1 MAQWQRHQQ
10 SRPALKPARWHLFV
24 WIVRLVKVLVAGL
37 TTCGLAWV
45 WIAFYLYDE
54 RFRRRP
60 RGAMHPPEGDC

>member
-1 MAQWQRHQQ
+1 
-10 SRPALKPARWHLFV
+10 LKPARWHLFV
-24 WIVRLVKVLVAGL
+24 WIVRLVKVLVTGL

-60 RGAMHPPEGDC
+60 RGAMHPPEGDG

>member
-1 MAQWQRHQQ
+1 
-10 SRPALKPARWHLFV
+10 LKPARWHLFV

-60 RGAMHPPEGDC
+60 RGAMHPPEGDG